1 MGHPGGHNYFDILR
15 LLIVFILTA
24 TMGVHSY
31 YRHTQESIKAV
42 SMRKLIYW
50 LYSLAFLIACV
61 TNFVL
66 LALTIATKSYG
77 EMPPHVG
84 AFTIL
89 LVFSYLAL
97 LAGARKGPYK

>member
-1 MGHPGGHNYFDILR
+1 
-15 LLIVFILTA
+15 
-24 TMGVHSY
+24 MGVHSY
-31 YRHTQESIKAV
+31 YRHTLESIKAV

-50 LYSLAFLIACV
+50 LYSLAFLIACL

-66 LALTIATKSYG
+66 LVLTITTKNYG

-84 AFTIL
+84 AFTVL